1 MSEVQREI
9 IYGDLRENSS
19 SVENLFRRFEPRLI
33 SAAGTARCTAL
44 TWSLFLNII
53 HWNIFSFQII
63 TYDIR
68 EGGNKKGQ
76 V

>member
-33 SAAGTARCTAL
+33 SFFLRLISAAGTVVQC
-44 TWSLFLNII
+44 SDVELFLKII
-53 HWNIFSFQII
+53 HWSIFSFQIL
-63 TYDIR
+63 TYDI
-68 EGGNKKGQ
+68 
-76 V
+76 